1 MTVESTLRIRYPA
14 RPTRSLAPQEEEAVR
29 ALSTRVRIGK
39 AHADVTQRRRAQQRI
54 RYGMRQYVEV
64 GVAFETKFAG
74 DDATGSTCV

>member
-1 MTVESTLRIRYPA
+1 MRQKLEATGAFPLR
-14 RPTRSLAPQEEEAVR
+14 VG
-29 ALSTRVRIGK
+29 VGK
-39 AHADVTQRRRAQQRI
+39 VHADVTQRRRAQQRI